1 MLVNLFF
8 RVELVQMN
16 LTSLRHDPV
25 CATSLLVVNTI
36 VVGKT
41 FFNMMEC
48 PIFLMGKC
56 IGYKR
61 NKMDELFDFTAS
73 FGQEQCSCWSLLLQ
87 LLNFIKLKLENP

>member
-1 MLVNLFF
+1 MFF

-41 FFNMMEC
+41 LILYLPNE
-48 PIFLMGKC
+48 IKQV
-56 IGYKR
+56 
-61 NKMDELFDFTAS
+61 LFSSYRKVVFGGGAFPAS
-73 FGQEQCSCWSLLLQ
+73 FDV
-87 LLNFIKLKLENP
+87 LNSKVWFIKG